1 LTGPGKASEFFGPDG
16 RLAGAHEGYEYRPG
30 QVEMARS
37 LEQLFAR
44 GGSLMIEA
52 ATGTGKTLAYLVP
65 AVAAGRRVIV
75 STGTRNLQDQIY
87 EKDVPFLRERAGMEI
102 SACVMKGRDN
112 YLCRFR
118 LAQVEREPLLEDLEE
133 VPWVER
139 IVEWSRVTETG
150 DRAELADLPDRLK
163 LWRDVNA

>member
-1 LTGPGKASEFFGPDG
+1 MTGPGKASEFFGPDG

-37 LEQLFAR
+37 VEQMFAR

-65 AVAAGRRVIV
+65 ALAAGRRVIV

-112 YLCRFR
+112 YLCRYTVSDDPAALHYYQTPGIGDYLFQVVR
-118 LAQVEREPLLEDLEE
+118 CYDNSVPCPMKFEKLA
-133 VPWVER
+133 
-139 IVEWSRVTETG
+139 SRYLICIC
-150 DRAELADLPDRLK
+150 A
-163 LWRDVNA
+163 